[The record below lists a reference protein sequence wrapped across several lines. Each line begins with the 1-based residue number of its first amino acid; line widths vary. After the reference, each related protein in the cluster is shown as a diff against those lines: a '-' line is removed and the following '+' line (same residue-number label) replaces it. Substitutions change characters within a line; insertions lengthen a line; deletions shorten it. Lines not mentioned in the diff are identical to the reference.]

1 MVATISK
8 TESQAFTALRSW
20 IKDVLPAAVEVVRGD
35 NNRVPSPKNDFVVLS
50 HINKRMIEWPTE
62 TYTDDF
68 VETLTITGTE
78 VITNTQPIDFS
89 IQVDC
94 YGANSGDYST
104 MLAILWSTSQACSF
118 LDPLGIQPLYMDDPK
133 HVPFID
139 GEKQYEERWVT
150 TAHLQYNPAVST
162 AMQFTS
168 TAEVEIVNVDRTY
181 PA

>member
-1 MVATISK
+1 MVATLSQ
-8 TESQAFTALRSW
+8 TESQVFTALRSW
-20 IKDVLPAAVEVVRGD
+20 VKNVLPSAVEVVRGD
-35 NNRVPSPKNDFVVLS
+35 NNRVPSPKDDFVVLS
-50 HINKRMIEWPTE
+50 RINKVMLEWPTE

-68 VETLTITGTE
+68 VDTGTITGVE
-78 VITNTQPIDFS
+78 VLTNTQPIDFA

-94 YGANSGDYST
+94 YGSNAGDYVT
-104 MLAILWSTSQACSF
+104 ILATLWATSQACSF
-118 LDPLGIQPLYMDDPK
+118 LDSLGIQPLYMDDPK

-139 GEKQYEERWVT
+139 GEKQYEQRWVT

-168 TAEVEIVNVDRTY
+168 TTEVEIINVDRTY